1 MKSTAEALG
10 IKYYGCFAHCLNLIV
25 DKTIRVCNVEA
36 IDSSDLNANETQ
48 KSQLCELLDQCRALV
63 GTFNHSTQMTDE
75 LIKLQE
81 DENINGEK
89 VSKVRLIQ
97 DVVTRSFMLE
107 RIVRLYDTITQ
118 VLEDRNFRKYKDHHL
133 TLVQLEIIKKLVI
146 VLKPVYIVTCK
157 LSSEKHSTLSQ
168 ILPSIYYIR
177 KNVTFFKMLS

>member
-1 MKSTAEALG
+1 MG
-10 IKYYGCFAHCLNLIV
+10 
-25 DKTIRVCNVEA
+25 
-36 IDSSDLNANETQ
+36 NETQ
-48 KSQLCELLDQCRALV
+48 KSQLCQLLDQCRALV

-97 DVVTRSFMLE
+97 DVVTRLFKKNILPRFSMNNFKFYFKRWNSLYLMLE

-118 VLEDRNFRKYKDHHL
+118 VLEDRNFKKYKDHHL

-168 ILPSIYYIR
+168 IHQLIDY
-177 KNVTFFKMLS
+177 NF